1 MFLRPRCFFRTARVT
16 PVRFV
21 ASKAIEKDVAARY
34 KEKLDRKARELG
46 AANAEQLKEK
56 LKDEIEKKKL
66 EMNKIDPLKELEAFE
81 KAQQNKVR
89 KNVKERS
96 PIDPSTPK
104 DPYKTLNSYLDLEKI
119 KGLKTNEIEFL
130 WRMRFQK
137 GENTLSAVVPTSTFD
152 RLFNNAIKNPTFV
165 LPLPREDAQAE
176 SEDKGNPVEIHFVQW
191 NFVGP
196 NTTHV
201 LITSLAEYKLHQEYA
216 RPHTTVMFHQELKED
231 KGIVMMN
238 GQVEKD
244 ASVTLQEAQLLLL
257 NVQRF
262 YGGLAETTSESNQ
275 KRLELLRKFNSGDP
289 AFSMEELIELAER
302 MEN

>member
-1 MFLRPRCFFRTARVT
+1 MFLRPRCFFRTAKVT

-21 ASKAIEKDVAARY
+21 ASKAIERDVIARY
-34 KEKLDRKARELG
+34 KEKLDQKARELG
-46 AANAEQLKEK
+46 AANAEQLKEN

-81 KAQQNKVR
+81 KAQQNTVR
-89 KNVKERS
+89 KKAEERS

-119 KGLKTNEIEFL
+119 KGLKADEIEFL
-130 WRMRFQK
+130 WRLRFQK
-137 GENTLSAVVPTSTFD
+137 GENTLSAVVPSNTFE
-152 RLFNNAIKNPTFV
+152 RLFNNAVKNPTFV
-165 LPLPREDAQAE
+165 LPLPREKAQVE
-176 SEDKGNPVEIHFVQW
+176 GEGKSDPVEIHFVQW
-191 NFVGP
+191 SFVGP
-196 NTTHV
+196 HTTHV
-201 LITSLAEYKLHQEYA
+201 LITSLAEYKLHKEYA
-216 RPHTTVMFHQELKED
+216 RPHTTVMFHHELKDD
-231 KGIVMMN
+231 KRIVMMN

-244 ASVTLQEAQLLLL
+244 SSVTLQEAQLLLL

-262 YGGLAETTSESNQ
+262 YGGLAETTSESSQ

-289 AFSMEELIELAER
+289 TFSMNELIELAQS